1 MNMRKW
7 EEIIKDKMEEFDE
20 SLPESVFA
28 EFQSRLDGASPVPK
42 RFPLVLVI
50 VPAVAAGLAAVL
62 LLRKPSVS
70 DYGIQIIQRP
80 DYPVAVV
87 ADSTETVDIIIQNR
101 PLVAQAVTQKVIGH
115 SYELPQEPAAIHR
128 ELEIADHNEPEE
140 ETGIVISNDNKAD
153 DSTTS
158 ETDVTPV
165 VPIIPE
171 SIGADPIKI
180 KITPTAG
187 VIAGSS
193 VLAAIVTSVIDS
205 RSNGD
210 NSSIDNL
217 GPTYTNLPEESYLGP
232 NDSTDTQNLCDLL
245 TGPNKYYFPIKT
257 GLSVRIPVSEKLGI
271 TTGLEYSLYRSKLTF
286 SLSGENEQLAH
297 YLGIPVRLDWTLA
310 SSRWFDFFV
319 GGGVMGDYCI
329 GATLAGN
336 KLKRDGLYFSV
347 LGAAGAQ
354 INITKQI
361 GLYMEPEI
369 SWAIP
374 SDSHVLETYRS
385 EHPFMFSIATG
396 IRINFGKF

>member
-7 EEIIKDKMEEFDE
+7 EDIIKDKMEEFDDT
-20 SLPESVFA
+20 LPESVFS
-28 EFQSRLDGASPVPK
+28 EFRARRDGTVHVPR
-42 RFPLVLVI
+42 RFPVVWAI

-70 DYGIQIIQRP
+70 DDGIQIIQRL

-87 ADSTETVDIIIQNR
+87 ADSTETVDTIIQNQ
-101 PLVAQAVTQKVIGH
+101 PLVSQAVTQKVIGH

-128 ELEIADHNEPEE
+128 ELENADYNEPEE
-140 ETGIVISNDNKAD
+140 TEIVISNDNIAD
-153 DSTTS
+153 DSATS
-158 ETDVTPV
+158 ETDVATV

-171 SIGADPIKI
+171 SVGVDPVKI

-205 RSNGD
+205 RNNGEKL
-210 NSSIDNL
+210 SINNL
-217 GPTYTNLPEESYLGP
+217 GPAYPNLAQANNPDQ

-245 TGPNKYYFPIKT
+245 TGPNKHYFPIKT

-286 SLSGENEQLAH
+286 SHSGKNEQLAH

-310 SSRWFDFFV
+310 SNRRIDVFV

-329 GATLAGN
+329 GATLARN
-336 KLKRDGLYFSV
+336 KLKRDGLTFSV
-347 LGAAGAQ
+347 LGVAGAQ
-354 INITKQI
+354 INLTKQI
-361 GLYMEPEI
+361 GLYMEPEF

-374 SDSHVLETYRS
+374 SDNQVLETYRS

-396 IRINFGKF
+396 LRINLGKY

>member
-1 MNMRKW
+1 MRQW
-7 EEIIKDKMEEFDE
+7 EDIIKDKMEEFDDT
-20 SLPESVFA
+20 LPESVFS
-28 EFQSRLDGASPVPK
+28 EFRARRDGTVHVPR
-42 RFPLVLVI
+42 RFPVVWAI

-70 DYGIQIIQRP
+70 DDGIQIIQRL

-87 ADSTETVDIIIQNR
+87 ADSTETVDTIIQNQ
-101 PLVAQAVTQKVIGH
+101 PLVSQAVTQKVIGH
-115 SYELPQEPAAIHR
+115 LYELPQEPAAIHR
-128 ELEIADHNEPEE
+128 ELENADYNEPEE
-140 ETGIVISNDNKAD
+140 TEIVISNDNIAD
-153 DSTTS
+153 DSATS
-158 ETDVTPV
+158 ETDVATV

-171 SIGADPIKI
+171 SVGVDPVKI

-205 RSNGD
+205 RSNGE

-245 TGPNKYYFPIKT
+245 TGPNKHYFPIKT
-257 GLSVRIPVSEKLGI
+257 GLSVRMPVSEKLGI

-310 SSRWFDFFV
+310 SSRWFDVFV

-336 KLKRDGLYFSV
+336 KLKRDGLTFSV

-361 GLYMEPEI
+361 GLYMEPEF
-369 SWAIP
+369 SWDIP
-374 SDSHVLETYRS
+374 SDNHVLETYRS

-396 IRINFGKF
+396 FRISFGKY

>member
-7 EEIIKDKMEEFDE
+7 EDIIKDKMEEFDDT
-20 SLPESVFA
+20 LPESVFS
-28 EFQSRLDGASPVPK
+28 EFRARRDGTVHVPR
-42 RFPLVLVI
+42 RFPVVWAI

-70 DYGIQIIQRP
+70 DDGIQIIQRL

-87 ADSTETVDIIIQNR
+87 ADSTETVDTIIQNQ
-101 PLVAQAVTQKVIGH
+101 PLVSQAVTQKVIGH

-128 ELEIADHNEPEE
+128 ELENADYNEPEE
-140 ETGIVISNDNKAD
+140 TEIVISNDNIAD
-153 DSTTS
+153 DSATS
-158 ETDVTPV
+158 ETDVATV

-171 SIGADPIKI
+171 SVGVDPVKI

-205 RSNGD
+205 RNNGEKL
-210 NSSIDNL
+210 SINNL
-217 GPTYTNLPEESYLGP
+217 GPAYTNLAQENNPDP

-245 TGPNKYYFPIKT
+245 TGPNKHYFPIKT

-310 SSRWFDFFV
+310 SSRWFDVFV

-336 KLKRDGLYFSV
+336 KLKRDGLTFSV
-347 LGAAGAQ
+347 LGTAGAQ

-361 GLYMEPEI
+361 GLYMEPEF
-369 SWAIP
+369 SWDIP
-374 SDSHVLETYRS
+374 SDNHVLETYRS
-385 EHPFMFSIATG
+385 KHPFMFSIATG
-396 IRINFGKF
+396 FRINLGKY

>member
-1 MNMRKW
+1 MKKW
-7 EEIIKDKMEEFDE
+7 EDIIKDKMEEFDE

-50 VPAVAAGLAAVL
+50 VPAVAAGLAAAL

-70 DYGIQIIQRP
+70 DDGIQIIQRP

-87 ADSTETVDIIIQNR
+87 ADSTETVDTIIQNR

-128 ELEIADHNEPEE
+128 EQENADYNEPEE
-140 ETGIVISNDNKAD
+140 TEKVISNDNMAD
-153 DSTTS
+153 DSATS
-158 ETDVTPV
+158 ETDVATV
-165 VPIIPE
+165 VPIIQE

-187 VIAGSS
+187 VIGGSS
-193 VLAAIVTSVIDS
+193 LLAAIVTSVIDS
-205 RSNGD
+205 RNNGE

-217 GPTYTNLPEESYLGP
+217 GLSYTNLTEASYPGP
-232 NDSTDTQNLCDLL
+232 NDTTDTQKPCDLL
-245 TGPNKYYFPIKT
+245 TGPNKHYFPIKT

-271 TTGLEYSLYRSKLTF
+271 TTGLEYSLYRSKLTV

-336 KLKRDGLYFSV
+336 KLKRDGLNFSV

-396 IRINFGKF
+396 IRINFWKF